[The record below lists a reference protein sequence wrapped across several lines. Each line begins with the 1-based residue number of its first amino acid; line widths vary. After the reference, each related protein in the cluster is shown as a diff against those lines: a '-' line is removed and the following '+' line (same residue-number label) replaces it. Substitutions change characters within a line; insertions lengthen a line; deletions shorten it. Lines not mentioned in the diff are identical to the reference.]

1 MTFVDFPMLPAAH
14 NTCVCFL
21 QQDGSGDAG
30 RHEEHQYL
38 DLIRRIIETGVR
50 RGDRTGTGT
59 LALFGAQ
66 MRFSLRNGE
75 CRESTGVTARGWVSG
90 LTLRRGSV
98 TGTGVDGRL

>member
-1 MTFVDFPMLPAAH
+1 MYETTAVCGRYDSL
-14 NTCVCFL
+14 CVGV
-21 QQDGSGDAG
+21 QDGSGDKQ

-50 RGDRTGTGT
+50 RPDRTGTGT

-75 CRESTGVTARGWVSG
+75 PRSLGQPEPSGGVTTTYRDRRTRG
-90 LTLRRGSV
+90 
-98 TGTGVDGRL
+98 